1 MKTTHHIELAP
12 NQIKV
17 TCPACSLLCDD
28 IVVQRPDEDTYSLKV
43 VANGCARSISFFEQT
58 IADAKPTVNGSAVDL
73 TAAINKVAEL
83 LKLANQPLIA
93 GLGTEAQ
100 GMRAVMHLADKTGAT
115 LDHMHSDATMRNTL
129 VLQNSGWQTTT
140 LTEVKNRVDL
150 LLVIGTNIVSSLPQF
165 FERIIWNE
173 STLFEQDTNT
183 REIIYLGGGKELDT
197 SAGVS
202 PNGTQPTVFSCEN
215 AQLPQVVAALNALI
229 KGKNLL
235 ATEVAGIS
243 MVDLQSIADRLK
255 AAKYSVVTW
264 AASAFK
270 FDHAE
275 LLVQT
280 ITECISTLNTGSAKF
295 STRSAGLPLTSGD
308 GDSSVSNVAT
318 WISGYPLRS
327 SFKRGYPEYS
337 PYEFTTEKLL
347 ANSEADA
354 LIWISSFKPIA
365 PSASDTKSSSKIP
378 VIVIGH
384 PNMQF
389 EQQPDVFIPVR
400 ILGLQE
406 KGLMFRMDSS
416 VTLPLKQIMDSNL
429 PSLSDVCTQI
439 ELALNS
445 HESDE

>member
-1 MKTTHHIELAP
+1 MNNTHHTEMAP
-12 NQIKV
+12 NQMKV

-28 IVVQRPDEDTYSLKV
+28 IVVKLDEHQQSMKV
-43 VANGCARSISFFEQT
+43 IANGCAKSIQFFEQT
-58 IADAKPTVNGSAVDL
+58 VTDSKPTINGNPVDL
-73 TAAINKVAEL
+73 NTAINKAAEI

-93 GLGTEAQ
+93 GLGTEVQ
-100 GMRAVMHLADKTGAT
+100 GMRAIMHLADKTGAT

-150 LLVIGTNIVSSLPQF
+150 LLVIGTDIVSSLPQF

-173 STLFEQDTNT
+173 STLFEQDTST
-183 REIIYLGGGKELDT
+183 REVIYLGGGKGLDT
-197 SAGVS
+197 SAGIS
-202 PNGTQPTVFSCEN
+202 PNGTQPSVINCEN
-215 AQLPQVVAALNALI
+215 AQLPEVIATLNALI
-229 KGKNLL
+229 NGKNL
-235 ATEVAGIS
+235 TTDKIAGINL
-243 MVDLQSIADRLK
+243 VDLQSIADRLK
-255 AAKYSVVTW
+255 CAKYSVITW
-264 AASAFK
+264 ASSAFK
-270 FDHAE
+270 FGHSE
-275 LLVQT
+275 LLVQA
-280 ITECISTLNTGSAKF
+280 ITECVRTLNTGSFKF

-318 WISGYPLRS
+318 WMSGYPLRS
-327 SFKRGYPEYS
+327 SFKRGYPEYN

-347 ANSEADA
+347 SNNEADL
-354 LIWISSFKPIA
+354 LIWISSFKPVA
-365 PSASDTKSSSKIP
+365 PSPNSLANHKLP

-416 VTLPLKQIMDSNL
+416 VTLPLTQIMNSNL

-439 ELALNS
+439 ELALNN
-445 HESDE
+445 HESGK